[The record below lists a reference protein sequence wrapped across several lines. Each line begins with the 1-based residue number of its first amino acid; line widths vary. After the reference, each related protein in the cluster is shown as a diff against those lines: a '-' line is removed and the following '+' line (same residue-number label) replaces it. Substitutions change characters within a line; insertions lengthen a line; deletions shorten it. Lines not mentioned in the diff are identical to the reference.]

1 MKPKKTTTKNKQ
13 KTKNK
18 TKRKKQKQ
26 KNPKK
31 IIRKNKQPVS
41 MKQHPYFQMMPQFQQ
56 SSNPS

>member
-1 MKPKKTTTKNKQ
+1 MKPKKKNNKKQ
-13 KTKNK
+13 KK
-18 TKRKKQKQ
+18 KRKKQKQ